1 MSYLDN
7 LYSPPTEVVN
17 EEITISKK
25 YKNFGDMLKHYAK
38 KAAIG
43 AGVAGLA
50 GYGLYRAGQ
59 DGKAAVN
66 NAFSNAKKRFNEDSL
81 DPRYTGGKSLV
92 DGYNTFSALGYKR
105 PENLKK
111 LDNKL
116 FGKRDDTEPV
126 VSGWFGNTSKYN
138 NG

>member
-7 LYSPPTEVVN
+7 LYRPSTIN
-17 EEITISKK
+17 EADITVSKK
-25 YKNFGDMLKHYAK
+25 YKGIGDLLKHYAK
-38 KAAIG
+38 RAAAGAAIT
-43 AGVAGLA
+43 GLA

-59 DGKAAVN
+59 DGKAVVN
-66 NAFSNAKKRFNEDSL
+66 NAFNNAKKRFNEDSL
-81 DPRYTGGKSLV
+81 DPRCTGGKSLV

-111 LDNKL
+111 LNDKL

-126 VSGWFGNTSKYN
+126 VTGWFGNPSQYN

>member
-7 LYSPPTEVVN
+7 LYRPSTIN
-17 EEITISKK
+17 EADITVSKK
-25 YKNFGDMLKHYAK
+25 YKGIGDLLKHYAK
-38 KAAIG
+38 RAAAGAAIT
-43 AGVAGLA
+43 GLA

-59 DGKAAVN
+59 DGKAVVN
-66 NAFSNAKKRFNEDSL
+66 NAFNNAKKRFNEDSL
-81 DPRYTGGKSLV
+81 DPRCTGGKSLV
-92 DGYNTFSALGYKR
+92 DGYNTFSALGYKH

-126 VSGWFGNTSKYN
+126 VTGWFGNPSQYN